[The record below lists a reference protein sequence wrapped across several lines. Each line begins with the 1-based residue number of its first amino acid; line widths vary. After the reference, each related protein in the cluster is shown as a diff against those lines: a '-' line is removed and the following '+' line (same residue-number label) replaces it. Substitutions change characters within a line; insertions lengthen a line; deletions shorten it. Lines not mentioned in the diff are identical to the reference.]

1 LPHCR
6 GPVMQTT
13 GNFSM
18 EKFNSEYKYRLIIC
32 FYPNQGLTK
41 VIKKI
46 ENWNFNF
53 HFSKFVLPVGAR

>member
-1 LPHCR
+1 
-6 GPVMQTT
+6 MQTT

-46 ENWNFNF
+46 ENWNFIF